1 MKKLSHFFVALLFV
15 FSMMLFAC
23 DGQQS
28 NNRDDQGR
36 APGMQ
41 EDGIYQDDQ
50 GIQDTESEY
59 PQDETQMEQDT
70 VGQDVMEP
78 GLNETY

>member
-1 MKKLSHFFVALLFV
+1 MKKLSHFFVASLFV

-28 NNRDDQGR
+28 NSDDQGR
-36 APGMQ
+36 APEMQ

-50 GIQDTESEY
+50 GVQDTESEY
-59 PQDETQMEQDT
+59 PQDETQIEQDT
-70 VGQDVMEP
+70 VSEDAMEP